1 MLLRSNFAKIN
12 SVRLVAA
19 RSLRLNSPLRVPAR
33 TFFWGPT
40 PQAGQP
46 GAGSASGSGTATSSQ
61 QLAVKEQAANRTLS
75 DANIQA
81 GFYRSLLGASYPQLV
96 VSRYESP
103 GVARNAE
110 CDALYVQALRDLG
123 KSTKAA
129 EVEQRLAASASSQ
142 AGAPFSLD
150 SASRRGTTLDPV
162 HVVVSEKPMAML
174 LKWLKWLLPMGL
186 ALYAI
191 NLGFSFLTES
201 SSIIKGAAGQDLGA
215 AKMDNVRGEKSKV
228 RFSDVQGVDEARE
241 ELEEIVEFLKDPSKF
256 TGLGGKLPKGV
267 LLTGPPGTGKT
278 LLARA
283 VAGEAGVPFFFMSGS
298 EFDELYVGIGA
309 KRIRALF
316 GAARKAAPAI
326 VFIDELDAIG
336 GKRNP
341 KDQAYSKQTLNQ
353 LLVDLDGFNQTTGVI
368 FLAATNF
375 PEMLDKALT
384 RPGRFDKIVNVEL
397 PDVRGRA
404 AILNLHMKN
413 VEISNN
419 VNVMNLARG
428 TPGFSGAD
436 LMNLVNQAALHASRE
451 KAMAVNM
458 NHFEWAKDKI
468 LLGGER
474 RTMVMTEE
482 TRRNTAFH
490 EAGHAI
496 MALYTPGATPLYKA
510 TILPRGSA
518 LGITF
523 QLPEMDK
530 YDQTQSELKARLDVC
545 MGGRIAEEM
554 INGPDNVTS
563 GCSSDLRTATA
574 VARAMVTSY
583 GMSNKVGPVS
593 LGEEWSEWSPETR
606 HIAEEEIRSLLVQ
619 SEQRTRDILLERSVE
634 LERLA
639 LGLIEFET
647 LDKEDIIKVVKG
659 QTLDRDPHCT
669 NTVVSSEDIRDKRA
683 HLNS

>member
-1 MLLRSNFAKIN
+1 MLRSNVMRTNAG
-12 SVRLVAA
+12 RLLMSRLARQNVFHQPA
-19 RSLRLNSPLRVPAR
+19 RSL
-33 TFFWGPT
+33 FWGPT
-40 PQAGQP
+40 PTSQTPPAG
-46 GAGSASGSGTATSSQ
+46 GVATSSQ
-61 QLAVKEQAANRTLS
+61 QLASKEQAANRSLS
-75 DANIQA
+75 DAEAQA
-81 GFYRSLLGASYPQLV
+81 SFYRTLLAASYPQLV

-103 GVARNAE
+103 GVARNPE
-110 CDALYVQALRDLG
+110 CDGLYVQALRNLG
-123 KSTKAA
+123 HTTKAA
-129 EVEQRLAASASSQ
+129 EAEQRFARTASTAGQVGANPFNVEGTSQ
-142 AGAPFSLD
+142 
-150 SASRRGTTLDPV
+150 RGTTLDPV

-174 LKWLKWLLPMGL
+174 LKWIKWLLPMGL

-215 AKMDNVRGEKSKV
+215 AKLDNVRGEKSKV

-353 LLVDLDGFNQTTGVI
+353 LLVDLDGFNQTSGVI

-375 PEMLDKALT
+375 PELLDKALT

-404 AILNLHMKN
+404 AILNHHMKN

-436 LMNLVNQAALHASRE
+436 LMNLVNQAALHASKE
-451 KAMAVNM
+451 KALTVNM

-482 TRRNTAFH
+482 TRKNTAFH

-510 TILPRGSA
+510 TILPRGRA

-523 QLPEMDK
+523 QLPELDK
-530 YDQTQSELKARLDVC
+530 YDQTLTELKARLDVC

-554 INGPDNVTS
+554 INGPENVTS
-563 GCSSDLRTATA
+563 GCSSDLKNATS
-574 VARAMVTSY
+574 VARAMVTLY
-583 GMSNKVGPVS
+583 GMSEKIGPIS
-593 LGEEWSEWSPETR
+593 LGEEWSEWSASTR
-606 HIAEEEIRSLLVQ
+606 HMAEDEIRSLLVE
-619 SEQRTRDILLERSVE
+619 SENRTRSMLSEKSVE

-639 LGLIEFET
+639 HGLIEFET
-647 LDKEDIIKVVKG
+647 LDKEDIVKVVKG
-659 QTLDRDPHCT
+659 QSLDRDPHCT
-669 NTVVSSEDIRDKRA
+669 NTVVSSEAIRDKRA

>member
-1 MLLRSNFAKIN
+1 MMLRSTVMRSNAG
-12 SVRLVAA
+12 RLFTS
-19 RSLRLNSPLRVPAR
+19 RSLRQKVCYQPSR
-33 TFFWGPT
+33 TLFWGPT
-40 PQAGQP
+40 PTSQTPPVG
-46 GAGSASGSGTATSSQ
+46 GAATSSQ
-61 QLAVKEQAANRTLS
+61 QLATKEQAANRSLS
-75 DANIQA
+75 DPEAQA
-81 GFYRSLLGASYPQLV
+81 SFYRTLLAASYPQLV

-110 CDALYVQALRDLG
+110 CDSIYVQALRNLG
-123 KSTKAA
+123 HTTKAA
-129 EVEQRLAASASSQ
+129 AAEQRLASA
-142 AGAPFSLD
+142 AAAAEGGAHPFNID
-150 SASRRGTTLDPV
+150 GASRRGTTLDPV

-174 LKWLKWLLPMGL
+174 LKWIKWLIPMGL

-201 SSIIKGAAGQDLGA
+201 SSIIKGAAGQDIGA
-215 AKMDNVRGEKSKV
+215 AKLDNVRGEKSKV

-375 PEMLDKALT
+375 PELLDKALT

-404 AILNLHMKN
+404 AILNHHMKT

-436 LMNLVNQAALHASRE
+436 LMNLVNQAALHASKD
-451 KAMAVNM
+451 KALTVNM

-482 TRRNTAFH
+482 TRKNTAFH

-510 TILPRGSA
+510 TILPRGRA

-523 QLPEMDK
+523 QLPELDK
-530 YDQTQSELKARLDVC
+530 YDQTLTELNARLDVC

-554 INGPDNVTS
+554 INGPANVTS
-563 GCSSDLRTATA
+563 GCSSDLKTATS
-574 VARAMVTSY
+574 VARAMVTMY
-583 GMSNKVGPVS
+583 GMSEKIGPIS
-593 LGEEWSEWSPETR
+593 LGEEWSEWSASTR
-606 HIAEEEIRSLLVQ
+606 HMAEDEIRSLLVE
-619 SEQRTRDILLERSVE
+619 SENRTRTMLTEKSVE

-639 LGLIEFET
+639 HGLIEYET
-647 LDKEDIIKVVKG
+647 LDKEDIVKVVKG
-659 QTLDRDPHCT
+659 QSLDRDPHCT
-669 NTVVSSEDIRDKRA
+669 NTVVPSEEIRDKRA
-683 HLNS
+683 HLSSASQ